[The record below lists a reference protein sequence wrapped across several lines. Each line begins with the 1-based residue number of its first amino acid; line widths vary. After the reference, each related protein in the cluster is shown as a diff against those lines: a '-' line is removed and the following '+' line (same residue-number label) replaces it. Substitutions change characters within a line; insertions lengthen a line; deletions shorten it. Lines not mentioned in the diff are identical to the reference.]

1 MTPATSSSLSNTSL
15 PPDILGDMELTDL
28 DVQNFRESWKQDF
41 GEDLSPDRAR
51 SEALRLL
58 DFFATL
64 EAAHRPALEERERSL
79 NDDTTT

>member
-1 MTPATSSSLSNTSL
+1 
-15 PPDILGDMELTDL
+15 MELTDQ

-64 EAAHRPALEERERSL
+64 EVAQCAALEEGAPSL
-79 NDDTTT
+79 TDTTTL